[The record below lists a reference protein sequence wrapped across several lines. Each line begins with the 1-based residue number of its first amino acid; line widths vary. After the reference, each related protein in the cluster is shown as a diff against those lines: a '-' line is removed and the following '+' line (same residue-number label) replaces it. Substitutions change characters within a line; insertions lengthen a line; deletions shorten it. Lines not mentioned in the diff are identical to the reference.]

1 MSTLSERIYQAIK
14 RAGLSYGELA
24 EKTHIPKSALQ
35 RYATGETEKIK
46 LARIQA
52 IAEATGTDPKW
63 LIGWTDDK
71 QESANRAQDM
81 DRLEAMH
88 QNPKLGL
95 LFDRQRNMSDKDIE
109 MMLALSERISKE
121 EYGD

>member
-1 MSTLSERIYQAIK
+1 MSEISERILSLMAE
-14 RAGLSYGELA
+14 LEMSYGELSKRTGITKA
-24 EKTHIPKSALQ
+24 MLQ
-35 RYATGETEKIK
+35 RYATGEVGKIP
-46 LARIQA
+46 LDRLEI
-52 IAEATGTDPKW
+52 IAKALGTTPEY
-63 LIGWTDDK
+63 LFGWDTKENVNDK
-71 QESANRAQDM
+71 